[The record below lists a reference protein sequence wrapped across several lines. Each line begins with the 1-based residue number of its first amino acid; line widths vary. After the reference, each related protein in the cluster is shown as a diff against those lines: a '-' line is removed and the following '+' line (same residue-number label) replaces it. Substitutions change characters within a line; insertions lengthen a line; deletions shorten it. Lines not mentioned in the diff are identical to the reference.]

1 MDGKYRQQGDFNMN
15 NGTEI
20 KIFKADGEMKIE
32 VKGHHKD
39 PRVCAGISAIMQTCE
54 LGLLAIANSS
64 EKVNILEFK

>member
-1 MDGKYRQQGDFNMN
+1 
-15 NGTEI
+15 
-20 KIFKADGEMKIE
+20 MKIE

-64 EKVNILEFK
+64 EEVNILEFK